1 MALLALTLSLS
12 MSQSSTAQSAPA
24 QPAPA
29 PSDAAADAF
38 KVVSPDG
45 RISLN
50 VSTAPR
56 LLYGVSFDGKRIL
69 APSRLGLEFKGA
81 PAFGANLAVIKS
93 SRHAFDETWTN
104 PWGKSSQVRN
114 RGVELTLDLQEKG
127 GLRRKLGLVFRV
139 YDDAVA
145 FRYVLPKQ
153 PALGRFVL
161 TRDGSEF
168 HFDGDPAVWAAD
180 YKAFKASQESEFVK
194 QPLSQL
200 NRKIPSGVPVLVQ
213 VDPKA
218 WVAIAEADLTDWAGM
233 WVGPADRKGVLSAQ
247 LAPRPDNNGLVVSET
262 PRSTPWRVLLISD
275 RPGGLIESN
284 AILNL
289 NPPSAIP
296 DASWIK
302 PGLMAWDHWWHG
314 DTKMDMETNKE
325 YIQFAADM
333 GWPYQLVDWHWYGKP
348 NVPGADV
355 TRQAPNMDIP
365 ALVEFARQRNVR
377 LWVWTYWSDLDPK
390 MDEAFALYEKWG
402 LAGVKIDFM
411 DRDDQEMVRWYEK
424 TVRKA
429 AAHHLMIN
437 FHGAFKGTGM
447 NRTWPNQVTREGVMG
462 NEYNKWSK
470 RVTPEHK
477 TTLPFTRY
485 LVGPADF
492 TPGGFINC
500 TNDAFTT
507 GTPAKVQGTRA
518 AELALFVLYDSPVTC
533 ACDHPSVYKGQP
545 GLDFLRYVPTV
556 WDETRVLA
564 GAPGE
569 YIVEA
574 RRKGAEWFVGALTNS
589 QPREIEIP
597 LGFLAGDGYLMVQ
610 YADAPDANIDA
621 SKVLE
626 EKRIANKAD
635 TLKVKLAPGG
645 GVAIRFTK

>member
-1 MALLALTLSLS
+1 MQRILPLLIMLALML
-12 MSQSSTAQSAPA
+12 AQSALA
-24 QPAPA
+24 Q
-29 PSDAAADAF
+29 DAF
-38 KVVSPDG
+38 KAVSPDG
-45 RISLN
+45 RVSVNIS
-50 VSTAPR
+50 TTPR

-81 PAFGANLAVIKS
+81 PAMGANFEVVKS
-93 SRHAFDETWTN
+93 SRRNFDETWTN
-104 PWGKSSQVRN
+104 PWGKSSSVRDH
-114 RGVELTLDLQEKG
+114 GVELTLSLQEKSDPK
-127 GLRRKLGLVFRV
+127 RKLGLVFRV

-145 FRYVLPKQ
+145 FRYIIPKQ

-161 TRDGSEF
+161 TKDCSEF
-168 HFDGDPAVWAAD
+168 HFDGDPTVWAAD
-180 YKAFKASQESEFVK
+180 YKTFKASQESEFVK
-194 QPLSQL
+194 QPLSKL
-200 NRKIPSGVPVLVQ
+200 NTKMPSGAPVLVEAG
-213 VDPKA
+213 PKA
-218 WVAIAEADLTDWAGM
+218 WVAIAEAGLVDWAGM
-233 WVGPADRKGVLSAQ
+233 WIGPGGRRGVLSAQ
-247 LAPRPDNNGLVVSET
+247 LAPRPDGNGLVVSET
-262 PRSTPWRVLLISD
+262 PRATPWRVLLISD

-284 AILNL
+284 TIMNL
-289 NPPSAIP
+289 NPPSAIQ

-302 PGLMAWDHWWHG
+302 PGLMAWDNWWHA
-314 DTKMDMETNKE
+314 DVKMDMETNKE

-333 GWPYQLVDWHWYGKP
+333 GWPYQLVDWNWYGKP

-365 ALVEFARQRNVR
+365 ALAEFAKQRNVR

-390 MDEAFALYEKWG
+390 IDEAFALYEKWG

-424 TVRKA
+424 VVRKA
-429 AAHHLMIN
+429 AEHHLMIN

-485 LVGPADF
+485 LVGPADY

-500 TNDAFTT
+500 TEDSFTT
-507 GTPAKVQGTRA
+507 GTPARVQGTRA

-545 GLDFLRYVPTV
+545 GLEFLRYVPTV

-564 GAPGE
+564 GYPGE

-574 RRKGAEWFVGALTNS
+574 RRKGADWFVGGLTNS
-589 QPREIEIP
+589 NAREVEIP
-597 LGFLAGDGYLMVQ
+597 LSFLPGDNFLMVQ
-610 YADAPDANIDA
+610 YSDAPDANIDA
-621 SKVLE
+621 NKVVE
-626 EKRIANKAD
+626 AKRIVRKDEA
-635 TLKVKLAPGG
+635 LKVKMAPGG
-645 GVAIRFTK
+645 GVAMRFTK